1 VIISSDAQLAGL
13 QRVGK
18 LVAQVLAALQAHAQ
32 PGMTTAELDAFGGQ
46 LLEQAD
52 ADSAPRRCYHFPGH
66 TCISINEQAA
76 HGVPGAR
83 VMRPGDLI
91 NIDVSAHLDGFF
103 ADTGGSF
110 VLTPDSQRDR
120 LKLRLLKAA
129 MHARDIGIAAVRA
142 GQRLNQI
149 GKQIERSIYSAGF
162 RNVRT
167 LCGHGIGT
175 ALHEEPAMRNY
186 YDRRD
191 SQTLQEGQVITIE
204 PFLSTNVGHIYP
216 AHDGWTLIGRPS
228 SLFAQFEHTVVV
240 TRGEPL
246 ILTLP

>member
-1 VIISSDAQLAGL
+1 MIISSDDQLVRL
-13 QRVGK
+13 QQVGK
-18 LVAQVLAALQAHAQ
+18 LVAQVLAAMQAHAQ
-32 PGMTTAELDAFGGQ
+32 PGMTTAELDDFGGQ
-46 LLEQAD
+46 LLHQAG
-52 ADSAPRRCYHFPGH
+52 ADSAPRSCYDFPGH

-76 HGVPGAR
+76 HGVSGAR
-83 VMRPGDLI
+83 IMNEGDLI
-91 NIDVSAHLDGFF
+91 NIDVSAHLEGVF

-110 VLTPDSQRDR
+110 VLKPNPQQDQ
-120 LKLRLLKAA
+120 LKLRLCRAA
-129 MHARDIGIAAVRA
+129 MRARHTGVAAIRA
-142 GQRLNQI
+142 GQRLNKI
-149 GKQIERSIYSAGF
+149 GLLIERSIHSTGF

-175 ALHEEPAMRNY
+175 ALHEEPLMRNFF
-186 YDRRD
+186 DRRD
-191 SQTLQEGQVITIE
+191 TQTLQEGQVITIE

-216 AHDGWTLIGRPS
+216 AEDGWTLVGRPS